1 VIGIFP
7 RAGHDFFRAWLTKLA
22 TAVFIKALY
31 SLVIAIVVAVS
42 AALTAA
48 TGSLGF
54 LFAFGLQT
62 LFFWA
67 LFIYRKQVTARLVAA
82 TTGGAH
88 HEGLPRA
95 SVVQRGATTAAAPVT
110 ALVGLSRRHSNV
122 EASRDSALGDSEAR
136 PPGASTATGAGVNG
150 SSASNGYVRGA
161 NSTAAAQGP
170 ARRLT
175 SGDPLHPRGRAAN
188 EPGTG
193 AMSPGHSAAGVEDRA
208 DTAPSPH
215 DHATSSESN
224 SPSNRSAEPDRR
236 RGELEP
242 TPRSSHEDVMRR
254 ARELRERQRDTA
266 ADEDHRG

>member
-1 VIGIFP
+1 M
-7 RAGHDFFRAWLTKLA
+7 
-22 TAVFIKALY
+22 FIKALY

-122 EASRDSALGDSEAR
+122 RSKTAR
-136 PPGASTATGAGVNG
+136 ARSPAANRTPPRAPRPGRGRERLIGRT
-150 SSASNGYVRGA
+150 ASNGYLRGS
-161 NSTAAAQGP
+161 NSAAAAPSP

-175 SGDPLHPRGRAAN
+175 SGDPLHPPGRAAS
-188 EPGTG
+188 EHGTDATAPGTTPP
-193 AMSPGHSAAGVEDRA
+193 AVTTQRSTAPRRHDRA
-208 DTAPSPH
+208 A
-215 DHATSSESN
+215 ASESR
-224 SPSNRSAEPDRR
+224 SPSDRSASMTAGASSSRR
-236 RGELEP
+236 HG
-242 TPRSSHEDVMRR
+242 RR
-254 ARELRERQRDTA
+254 TRT
-266 ADEDHRG
+266 